1 MRTLVRSV
9 TWQPET
15 LDAGSCAR
23 RNFPEDLCRDDTDAR
38 KLSGGRL
45 APVHDRHKKMTVQQ
59 EDRISNA
66 PRGI

>member
-23 RNFPEDLCRDDTDAR
+23 RSFPEDSCRDATDAC
-38 KLSGGRL
+38 KIHEVYYASHGGPESEIQSCL
-45 APVHDRHKKMTVQQ
+45 
-59 EDRISNA
+59 
-66 PRGI
+66 GIIALEFA